1 MMMMMIA
8 YDVREGGREKEERD
22 CEIPYTLPCLD
33 LLFEKETQDLVY
45 IAIALFSSVH
55 FKHKVYA
62 ILFLDGTRLEEVVKK
77 TV

>member
-1 MMMMMIA
+1 MMMMMMIA

-55 FKHKVYA
+55 LKHQCHIVS
-62 ILFLDGTRLEEVVKK
+62 GWHSPRRSR
-77 TV
+77 